1 MAHVLLSVGANLG
14 DREAALQSVVDAM
27 PGRFTD
33 IHASAVYETAPWGV
47 IDQPAF
53 LNAVIAADTALSPH
67 EVLAFAQQCEDAA
80 DRVRDRR
87 WGPRTLDVDVIT
99 YDDRVS
105 RDPDLTL
112 PHPRAHER
120 AFVLVPLVEV
130 EPDAE
135 LPGLGRAADYLE
147 VLGTR
152 GVERHSSLRAA
163 R

>member
-14 DREAALQSVVDAM
+14 DREAALQSVLDAM
-27 PGRFTD
+27 VGRFTG

-47 IDQPAF
+47 LDQPSF
-53 LNAVIAADTALSPH
+53 LNAVIAADTDLTPMQ
-67 EVLAFAQQCEDAA
+67 VLQFAWECEEAA
-80 DRVRDRR
+80 ARVHDVR
-87 WGPRTLDVDVIT
+87 WGPRTLDVDIIT
-99 YDDRVS
+99 YDGLVS
-105 RDPDLTL
+105 HDPALTL

-120 AFVLVPLVEV
+120 AFVLVPLFEV
-130 EPDAE
+130 EPDAV

-152 GVERHSSLRAA
+152 GIERHSALRAV